1 MDVRFIIAMM
11 AIAMVMDFLGRMA
24 RKRQA
29 AMSPDQGDA
38 AEGAEILKVLT
49 GEEEELP
56 EPWERPPPGEPFG
69 AADRLPPRGPP
80 TSPVR
85 PDRPGAAREAAGLFA
100 APAPTLPEPV
110 RDVPAPPALKPP
122 KPAPAA
128 PVVELR
134 DRTPR
139 KIEVRS
145 REPRLPERPQAGAE
159 VARTE
164 APSKPVAAAP
174 AVPVPPATAVARG
187 LAGVTP
193 RREGLGDRL
202 GLGSAAALRRAVLVR
217 EVLGPPVALRD
228 DGQGGASGR

>member
-1 MDVRFIIAMM
+1 MDVRFIIAVMV
-11 AIAMVMDFLGRMA
+11 IAMVMDFLGRMA

-29 AMSPDQGDA
+29 MMSPDQGDA

-49 GEEEELP
+49 GEEEDLP
-56 EPWERPPPGEPFG
+56 EPRERLPRGEPFG
-69 AADRLPPRGPP
+69 AADRLPPQGHPP
-80 TSPVR
+80 SSAR

-100 APAPTLPEPV
+100 APSLTLPEPV
-110 RDVPAPPALKPP
+110 RDVPEPPLRPP
-122 KPAPAA
+122 RPAPAA

-159 VARTE
+159 MARTE
-164 APSKPVAAAP
+164 ALPKPVAAAP
-174 AVPVPPATAVARG
+174 AAPVPPVTEVARG
-187 LAGVTP
+187 LADVTP
-193 RREGLGDRL
+193 TREGLGDRL

-228 DGQGGASGR
+228 GGQGGASGR